1 MTQKNVLNQEKDIQK
16 KKHKIIIELEKLTIY
31 QKYSMESH
39 KGQAVSSQIEF
50 KGRECLDSNPSRTEA
65 SFQHFQHNAS
75 LRSGRAEDASHLLK
89 LELPL

>member
-1 MTQKNVLNQEKDIQK
+1 
-16 KKHKIIIELEKLTIY
+16 
-31 QKYSMESH
+31 MESH

-65 SFQHFQHNAS
+65 SFQHFQHNTC
-75 LRSGRAEDASHLLK
+75 RAEDAEHLLFK